1 MEYPEKLQEIVQLF
15 EHLPDEEKRESL
27 VSYSLTTKNFEP
39 KDGEKFD
46 LEDVRKDEECA
57 DTVGVFLKVDGE
69 GKSHFRMTLGPQVQT
84 LTKAMTAIL
93 CRGLEGVKPKEVLEL
108 ESDFVPKIVGAQL
121 VRVRSQTT
129 YYILSRM
136 KGICK
141 VWLDRKRAEEKGD

>member
-1 MEYPEKLQEIVQLF
+1 
-15 EHLPDEEKRESL
+15 
-27 VSYSLTTKNFEP
+27 
-39 KDGEKFD
+39 
-46 LEDVRKDEECA
+46 
-57 DTVGVFLKVDGE
+57 LKVDEE
-69 GKSHFRMTLGPQVQT
+69 GRSHFRMTLGPQVQT

-93 CRGLEGVKPKEVLEL
+93 CKGLEGTTPKAVMEL

-141 VWLDRKRAEEKGD
+141 VWSDRKRAEGG